1 MTEVGRTSAELAL
14 TLPGRADAG
23 LRLAWGAATDVGLK
37 RKLNEDSYIAES
49 PVFAVADG
57 MGGHSAGDVASA
69 AVVTRLAE
77 ALGPDFV
84 EPSVIELALHDA
96 TDDIA
101 RAAADLPLG
110 VGTTVTGAAL
120 TLHDGEPYW
129 VVFNVG
135 DSRVYAW
142 GAVGVPDSG
151 ASESDASE
159 STVADSTAAESTAAE
174 SGGELPAGLV
184 QITVDHSVVQE
195 LVAAGLIRPEDAES
209 HPESN
214 VITRAVGFNAEPRI
228 DFWAVPARAGL
239 RLLLCSDG
247 LSKEL
252 DDRAIGGI
260 LGSGLSP
267 VDAAEALVAAAVQS
281 GGRDN
286 VTTVVVDVVAS
297 DGEFEMEDTAPRSRR
312 ARPE

>member
-1 MTEVGRTSAELAL
+1 VTEVGRTSAELAL

-151 ASESDASE
+151 ASESGA
-159 STVADSTAAESTAAE
+159 ADSTAAE